1 MERTIGTAAKI
12 EMETSVWISQN
23 GTPEKDSYAFDGK
36 VYDTE
41 EQILV
46 RFFQE
51 DINTSIK
58 YKYKDR
64 VLTVTRKGDYETRMI
79 FDTDKRTSCH
89 YYTPQGEM
97 TMDIVTSSISIA
109 DDNDNKT
116 ISLEYSLCTQDDI
129 LGRYEMIIRIKKHCD
144 D

>member
-58 YKYKDR
+58 YKYKAR
-64 VLTVTRKGDYETRMI
+64 VITVTRKGDYETRMI

-129 LGRYEMIIRIKKHCD
+129 LGRYEMIRRIKKHCD

>member
-58 YKYKDR
+58 YKYKAR
-64 VLTVTRKGDYETRMI
+64 VITVTRKGDYETRMI

>member
-58 YKYKDR
+58 YKYKAR

>member
-58 YKYKDR
+58 YKYKAR
-64 VLTVTRKGDYETRMI
+64 VITVTRKGDYETRMI

-89 YYTPQGEM
+89 YY
-97 TMDIVTSSISIA
+97 
-109 DDNDNKT
+109 
-116 ISLEYSLCTQDDI
+116 
-129 LGRYEMIIRIKKHCD
+129 
-144 D
+144 